1 MQMKP
6 YFLSQGVYE
15 FVDGSNSCPTPHV
28 FVVDGTSFQ
37 VNHYFLRWKQHDQ
50 FILSTM
56 LSSLSMDVLYLVV
69 DCQTLSFV
77 WRTLEQALASPSNS
91 RIIQLHG
98 SFQDL

>member
-1 MQMKP
+1 MKP
-6 YFLSQGVYE
+6 YFLSQGVFE
-15 FVDGSNSCPTPHV
+15 FVDDSNSCPTPHV